1 MPVVISLSPDT
12 NSRQT
17 AIDTLRRQLGRVAE
31 RDPFGVIGSGIGAVD
46 ACLPGGGL
54 ALGALHEIAPADF
67 RAIPSASGF
76 LLALASRALCTHS
89 GFLVWPLTPGQRG
102 AFGEPYAYGLK
113 SFGLDPGRI
122 LIVRCAQARDAAWAM
137 EEALRIGAA
146 AVIGARERATDLTA
160 TRRFQLAAQRS
171 GTPIF
176 LLRSHDDSRQSAA
189 VTRWRVAALPSTRD
203 RFGLFAEPRWQVALD
218 YARGG
223 RLGEWVVEWNHAALC
238 LCLSSL
244 LADRAGPARRTA

>member
-1 MPVVISLSPDT
+1 VVISPSPDT

-17 AIDTLRRQLGRVAE
+17 AIDTLRRQLRRVAE
-31 RDPFGVIGSGIGAVD
+31 ADPFGVIGTGIDTID

-76 LLALASRALCTHS
+76 LLALASRALCAHS
-89 GFLVWPLTPGQRG
+89 GVLVWPLTPDQRG
-102 AFGEPYAYGLK
+102 AFGGPYARGLK

-122 LIVRCAQARDAAWAM
+122 LIVRCTQARDAAWSM

-146 AVIGARERATDLTA
+146 AVIGARGRGADLTVS
-160 TRRFQLAAQRS
+160 RRFQLAAQHS

-176 LLRSHDDSRQSAA
+176 LLRSHDDFRQSAA
-189 VTRWRVAALPSTRD
+189 VTRWRVAALPSARD
-203 RFGLFAEPRWQVALD
+203 RFGLLAGPRWHVALD

-238 LCLSSL
+238 LRLPSL
-244 LADRAGPARRTA
+244 LADRADTARRTA

>member
-1 MPVVISLSPDT
+1 MPVMISPSPAV

-17 AIDTLRRQLGRVAE
+17 TLDALRRQLRRVAD
-31 RDPFGVIGSGIGAVD
+31 RDSFGVIATGIGAID
-46 ACLPGGGL
+46 ACLSGGGL

-76 LLALASRALCTHS
+76 LLALASRALCARS
-89 GFLVWPLTPGQRG
+89 GIMVWPLTPDRRG
-102 AFGEPYAYGLK
+102 AFGEPYARGLK

-122 LIVRCAQARDAAWAM
+122 LIVRCAQSRDAAWAM

-146 AVIGARERATDLTA
+146 AVIGARATDLTA
-160 TRRFQLAAQRS
+160 SRRFQLAAQHS

-176 LLRSHDDSRQSAA
+176 LLRSHDDFRPSAA
-189 VTRWRVAALPSTRD
+189 VTRWRVASLPSTRD
-203 RFGLFAEPRWQVALD
+203 RFGLLAGPRWHVALD

-238 LCLSSL
+238 LRLSSL
-244 LADRAGPARRTA
+244 LADRADPARRTA